1 MFGGNN
7 LYSLTKGS
15 SSNDET
21 QPQPACVPNLTAAR
35 QFAGSTISKTTTS
48 PGPPQASPSNSTSG
62 GKISTKVAAIRTI

>member
-1 MFGGNN
+1 MCGGNN

-35 QFAGSTISKTTTS
+35 QFAGSTTS
-48 PGPPQASPSNSTSG
+48 TRPGPPHASPSNSTSG